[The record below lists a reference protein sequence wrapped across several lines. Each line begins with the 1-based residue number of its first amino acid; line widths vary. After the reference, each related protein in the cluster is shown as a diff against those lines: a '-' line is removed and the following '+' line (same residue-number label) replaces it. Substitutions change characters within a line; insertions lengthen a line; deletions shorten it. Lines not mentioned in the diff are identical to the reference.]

1 MRKPIEDHVEN
12 ENDSKVCIP
21 LVYASQVVN
30 GTNYVVKVSEC
41 FFLFFIFLWILSL

>member
-12 ENDSKVCIP
+12 ENDSKVYIP
-21 LVYASQVVN
+21 SVYDTQVVN

-41 FFLFFIFLWILSL
+41 FLLLLLFFYGF